1 MEFDVL
7 FQMLRE
13 NEVLRLSL
21 FVIALFLFSLF
32 GPLISSFRRYRF
44 CPRCGN
50 RTRLGLRTEKID
62 ARKKWVRVGR
72 RWHYGGFVTKGT
84 VIHHCPDCGWE
95 NDLGK

>member
-7 FQMLRE
+7 VETLRE

-32 GPLISSFRRYRF
+32 GPLISSLRRYRF
-44 CPRCGN
+44 CPCCGN

-72 RWHYGGFVTKGT
+72 KWHYGGCVTKGT
-84 VIHHCPDCGWE
+84 VIHRCPDCGWE